1 MKNVLSIIFGIVI
14 VFAFGLFLNNL
25 GPDVET
31 INEQTYK
38 EVYQQ
43 VVDERGAE
51 DFELKSH
58 VTIDGLVDCYQV
70 VVNGEVVEFVQLR
83 NQ

>member
-1 MKNVLSIIFGIVI
+1 MKNVLSIIFGIAI

-25 GPDVET
+25 GPDAES

-58 VTIDGLVDCYQV
+58 VTIDGLVDSYQV

>member
-1 MKNVLSIIFGIVI
+1 MKNVLSIIFGIAI

-58 VTIDGLVDCYQV
+58 VTIDGLVDSYQV
-70 VVNGEVVEFVQLR
+70 VVNGEVVEFIQLR

>member
-1 MKNVLSIIFGIVI
+1 MKNVLSIIFGIAI

-25 GPDVET
+25 GPDVEA

-43 VVDERGAE
+43 IIDERGAE

-58 VTIDGLVDCYQV
+58 VTIDGLVDSYQV
-70 VVNGEVVEFVQLR
+70 IVNGEVVEFVPLR
-83 NQ
+83 N

>member
-1 MKNVLSIIFGIVI
+1 MKNVLSIILGIAI

-25 GPDVET
+25 GPDVEA

-43 VVDERGAE
+43 IVDERGTE

-58 VTIDGLVDCYQV
+58 VTIDGLVDSYQV